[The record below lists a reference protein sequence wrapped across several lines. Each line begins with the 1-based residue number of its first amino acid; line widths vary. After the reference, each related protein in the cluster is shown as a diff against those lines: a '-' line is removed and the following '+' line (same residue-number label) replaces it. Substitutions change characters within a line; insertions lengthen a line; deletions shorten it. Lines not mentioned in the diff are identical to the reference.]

1 MRVHVALTPGE
12 FPDLAL
18 GGKAALVVDVLRA
31 TSMVVAAF
39 GAGCARVIPVKDAGE
54 ARERARALLPE
65 PVLLAGERGGD
76 RIEGFDLGNSPLDCT
91 PESVGGRTLLLTTT
105 NGTAAMLKASQ
116 AGAAAVA
123 ALTNVGAAARWAVSA
138 GRDVTV
144 LCAGEKGGFSLEDAV
159 CAGLLADGIARA
171 VAGAALSDAAQAARC
186 LGVLYGPHLDRLRTD
201 SGWARHLEAQAR
213 AADLDC
219 CLRLD
224 TSKVVPVLDN
234 GVIKGALTAGP
245 GALTWPADEADTRQG
260 RPASPG
266 AHR

>member
-18 GGKAALVVDVLRA
+18 GGRAALVVDVLRA

-39 GAGCARVIPVKDAGE
+39 DARCARVIPVASAAL

-116 AGAAAVA
+116 ADTAALA
-123 ALTNVGAAARWAVSA
+123 ALTNVGAASRWAVLT
-138 GRDVTV
+138 GKDVTV

-159 CAGLLADGIARA
+159 CAGLLAEGIARA
-171 VAGAALSDAAQAARC
+171 AAGATLSDAAQAARC
-186 LGVLYGPHLDRLRTD
+186 LGVLYGTRLDRLRGD
-201 SGWARHLEAQAR
+201 SGWARHLEARAR
-213 AADLDC
+213 GADLEC

-224 TSKVVPVLDN
+224 TSQVVPVLAN
-234 GVIKGALTAGP
+234 GAVTAGP
-245 GALTWPADEADTRQG
+245 GVLTSPAGAADTRLG

-266 AHR
+266 ARR

>member
-1 MRVHVALTPGE
+1 MRVHVALTPAE

-18 GGKAALVVDVLRA
+18 EGCAALVVDVLRA
-31 TSMVVAAF
+31 TSMVIAAF
-39 GAGCARVIPVKDAGE
+39 DAGCARVIPVTDAAS
-54 ARERARALLPE
+54 ARERSRALHPE
-65 PVLLAGERGGD
+65 PVLLAGESGGD

-91 PESVGGRTLLLTTT
+91 PDSVGGRTLLLTTT
-105 NGTAAMLKASQ
+105 NGTAAMLKASE

-123 ALTNVGAAARWAVSA
+123 ALTNVGAAARWAVST

-159 CAGLLADGIARA
+159 CAGLLAEGIVR
-171 VAGAALSDAAQAARC
+171 GAAGSALTDAAQAARC
-186 LGVLYGPHLDRLRTD
+186 LGVLYGARLDRLRSD

-224 TSKVVPVLDN
+224 RSTVVPVLAN
-234 GVIKGALTAGP
+234 GAITSGP
-245 GALTWPADEADTRQG
+245 GALTWPADAADTRLG
-260 RPASPG
+260 RSASPG
-266 AHR
+266 ANR